1 MIFISEAESAELITH
16 ELAYDAVRE
25 ALLAASE
32 PEARS
37 FPVVHGQGSDPV
49 NTFSIK
55 ASATGEL
62 AGLKVGSFWPGNPAN
77 GLPRH
82 NSLILLFD
90 QQIGKIAVA
99 IEAGKVNAFRTAAA
113 NAVATDL
120 LARPDAAVLAVFGT
134 GHQAR
139 YECAALARIRPIRT
153 VLIVGRDSSKSA
165 DMARELKAA
174 GLEAQI
180 SDAESACR
188 AADII
193 VTATPSRAPLF
204 NAEWVNAGT
213 HVVSMG
219 SDTVGK
225 QELPPELFTAG
236 RLFCDLPSQSR
247 MIGDFQHAPAHVT
260 LTAIGDVISASAA
273 GRQTPDDITV
283 FDSSGLSI
291 QDLYVGQRI
300 LAAWQQAKR
309 NEGAQ

>member
-1 MIFISEAESAELITH
+1 MIFISETESAALISH

-32 PEARS
+32 PKARS
-37 FPVVHGQGSDPV
+37 FPVVHGQGSDPG

-90 QQIGKIAVA
+90 QQIGKMAAA

-113 NAVATDL
+113 DAVAADL
-120 LARPDAAVLAVFGT
+120 LARPDASVLAVFGT

-153 VLIVGRDSSKSA
+153 VLIVGRDSEKSTE
-165 DMARELKAA
+165 MAQEFQAA
-174 GLEAQI
+174 GLDAQI

-193 VTATPSRAPLF
+193 VTATPSRKPLF
-204 NAEWVNAGT
+204 NAEWVKAGT
-213 HVVSMG
+213 HIVSMG
-219 SDTVGK
+219 SDAAGK
-225 QELPPELFTAG
+225 QELPPELFAAG

-247 MIGDFQHAPAHVT
+247 TIGEFQHAPAHVA
-260 LTAIGDVISASAA
+260 LTAIGDVISENAA
-273 GRQTPDDITV
+273 GRNTRDDITI

-291 QDLYVGQRI
+291 QDLYIGQRI
-300 LAAWQQAKR
+300 LAAWQTEKQ
-309 NEGAQ
+309 NGGIQ

>member
-1 MIFISEAESAELITH
+1 MIFISETESAELINH

-37 FPVVHGQGSDPV
+37 FPVVHGQGSNPV

-55 ASATGEL
+55 ASATSEL

-90 QQIGKIAVA
+90 QQIGKMTAA

-113 NAVATDL
+113 DAVAADL
-120 LARPDAAVLAVFGT
+120 LARPDAAVLTVFGT

-153 VLIVGRDSSKSA
+153 VLIVGRDNSKSA
-165 DMARELKAA
+165 EMAQELKAI
-174 GLEAQI
+174 GLDAQV

-193 VTATPSRAPLF
+193 VTATPSRMPLF
-204 NAEWVNAGT
+204 NAEWIKAGT

-219 SDTVGK
+219 SDAVGK
-225 QELPPELFTAG
+225 QELPPELFIAG

-247 MIGDFQHAPAHVT
+247 TIGEFQHAPGHVA
-260 LTAIGDVISASAA
+260 LTAIGDVISENTA
-273 GRQTPDDITV
+273 GRQTPDDITI

-291 QDLYVGQRI
+291 QDLYIGQRI
-300 LAAWQQAKR
+300 LAAWQTAKQ
-309 NEGAQ
+309 NGDMQ

>member
-1 MIFISEAESAELITH
+1 MIFISETESAALISH

-37 FPVVHGQGSDPV
+37 FPVVHGQGSDPG

-90 QQIGKIAVA
+90 QQIGKMAAA

-113 NAVATDL
+113 DAVAADL
-120 LARPDAAVLAVFGT
+120 LARPDASVLAVFGT

-153 VLIVGRDSSKSA
+153 VLIVGRDSEKSTE
-165 DMARELKAA
+165 MAQELQAA
-174 GLEAQI
+174 GLDAQI

-193 VTATPSRAPLF
+193 VTATPSRKPLF
-204 NAEWVNAGT
+204 NAEWVKAGT
-213 HVVSMG
+213 HIVSMG
-219 SDTVGK
+219 SDAAGK
-225 QELPPELFTAG
+225 QELPPELFAAG

-247 MIGDFQHAPAHVT
+247 TIGEFQHAPAHVA
-260 LTAIGDVISASAA
+260 LTAIGDVISENAA
-273 GRQTPDDITV
+273 GRNTRDDITI

-291 QDLYVGQRI
+291 QDLYIGQRI
-300 LAAWQQAKR
+300 LAAWQTEKQ
-309 NEGAQ
+309 NGGIQ

>member
-1 MIFISEAESAELITH
+1 MIFISETESAALISH

-25 ALLAASE
+25 ALLAASQ
-32 PEARS
+32 PDARS
-37 FPVVHGQGSDPV
+37 FPVVHGHGSEAG

-55 ASATGEL
+55 ASATHEL
-62 AGLKVGSFWPGNPAN
+62 AGLKVGSFWPGNPTN

-90 QQIGKIAVA
+90 QQIGKMAAA

-113 NAVATDL
+113 DAVAADL
-120 LARPDAAVLAVFGT
+120 LAKPDASVLAVFGT

-139 YECAALARIRPIRT
+139 YECAALARIRPIRA

-165 DMARELKAA
+165 VMAQELKAV
-174 GLEAQI
+174 GLDAQV

-193 VTATPSRAPLF
+193 VTATPSRTPLF
-204 NAEWVNAGT
+204 HAAWVKAGT

-219 SDTVGK
+219 SDAVGK
-225 QELPPELFTAG
+225 QELPPELFTTS

-247 MIGDFQHAPAHVT
+247 TIGDFQHASAQVT
-260 LTAIGDVISASAA
+260 LTAIGDVISANAT

-291 QDLYVGQRI
+291 QDLYIGQRI
-300 LAAWQQAKR
+300 LAAWQLAKGK
-309 NEGAQ
+309 EGAQ

>member
-1 MIFISEAESAELITH
+1 MIFISEAESAALISH

-25 ALLAASE
+25 ALLASSE
-32 PEARS
+32 PEALS

-55 ASATGEL
+55 ASATSEL

-90 QQIGKIAVA
+90 QQIGKMAAA

-113 NAVATDL
+113 DAVAADL
-120 LARPDAAVLAVFGT
+120 LARPDSSVLAVFGT

-153 VLIVGRDSSKSA
+153 VLIIGRDNSKSA
-165 DMARELKAA
+165 EMAQELNAI
-174 GLEAQI
+174 GLDAQVC
-180 SDAESACR
+180 DAESACR

-219 SDTVGK
+219 SDAVGK

-247 MIGDFQHAPAHVT
+247 TIGEFQHAPAHVT
-260 LTAIGDVISASAA
+260 LTAIGDVISGNTA
-273 GRQTPDDITV
+273 GRQTPDDITI

-291 QDLYVGQRI
+291 QDLYIGQRI
-300 LAAWQQAKR
+300 LAAWQAAKQ
-309 NEGAQ
+309 NGDMQ

>member
-1 MIFISEAESAELITH
+1 MIFISEATSAALISH
-16 ELAYDAVRE
+16 ELAYDAVRQ

-32 PEARS
+32 PEAHS
-37 FPVVHGQGSDPV
+37 FPVVHGHGSEAS
-49 NTFSIK
+49 NTFSVK
-55 ASATGEL
+55 AAATREL
-62 AGLKVGSFWPGNPAN
+62 AGLKIGSFWPGNPAN

-90 QQIGKIAVA
+90 QQTGKMAVA

-113 NAVATDL
+113 DAVAADL
-120 LARPDAAVLAVFGT
+120 LARTDASVLAVFGT

-153 VLIVGRDSSKSA
+153 VLIVGRDVRKSTE
-165 DMARELKAA
+165 MAQELMAV
-174 GLEAQI
+174 GLDAHI

-204 NAEWVNAGT
+204 NAAWVKAGT
-213 HVVSMG
+213 HIVSMG
-219 SDTVGK
+219 SDAVGK
-225 QELPPELFTAG
+225 QELPPDLFHTG

-260 LTAIGDVISASAA
+260 LTAIGDVISANAA
-273 GRQTPDDITV
+273 GRKTPDEITV

-291 QDLYVGQRI
+291 QDLYIGQRI
-300 LAAWQQAKR
+300 LAVWQQAKQH
-309 NEGAQ
+309 EGVQ

>member
-1 MIFISEAESAELITH
+1 MIFISEAESAALISH
-16 ELAYDAVRE
+16 ELAYDAVRG

-55 ASATGEL
+55 ASATSEL

-90 QQIGKIAVA
+90 QQIGKMAAA

-113 NAVATDL
+113 DAVAADL
-120 LARPDAAVLAVFGT
+120 LARPDSSVLAVFGT

-153 VLIVGRDSSKSA
+153 VLIVGRDNSKSA
-165 DMARELKAA
+165 EMAQEFKAA
-174 GLEAQI
+174 GLDARVC
-180 SDAESACR
+180 DAESACR

-219 SDTVGK
+219 SDAVGK

-247 MIGDFQHAPAHVT
+247 TIGEFQHAPAHVT
-260 LTAIGDVISASAA
+260 LTAIGDVISGNTA
-273 GRQTPDDITV
+273 GRQTPDDITI

-291 QDLYVGQRI
+291 QDLYIGQRI
-300 LAAWQQAKR
+300 LAAWQAAKQ
-309 NEGAQ
+309 NGDMQ